1 MTKITGGGRLEYVV
15 AYFMVCVQKRGN
27 HQKYP
32 SDWSILG
39 FRIRNWNVDNQTN
52 NCKQLS
58 PFEEPADPELVKK
71 FL

>member
-1 MTKITGGGRLEYVV
+1 MCIILVSNLGVIYPALEFFLNRIAVTKME
-15 AYFMVCVQKRGN
+15 CWNQK
-27 HQKYP
+27 
-32 SDWSILG
+32 
-39 FRIRNWNVDNQTN
+39 N